1 MPQTPP
7 QGYHSVTPYIIVD
20 DPVAALDFYARAFGA
35 ETVMKLM
42 MPDGSIGHAEVL
54 IGDSHVM
61 LSGEWPDR
69 GALGPKSLGGSPI
82 SLLLYVADVDAQFA
96 QAIAAGATEVSAVAD
111 QFYGDRTGT
120 LTDPFGHKWML
131 ATHIEDVSEAE
142 GQQRMDAMMAG
153 GG

>member
-20 DPVAALDFYARAFGA
+20 DPVAALDFYTRAFGA
-35 ETVMKLM
+35 ETVMKLT
-42 MPDGSIGHAEVL
+42 MPDGAIAHAEIL

-61 LSGEWPDR
+61 VSGEWPDR